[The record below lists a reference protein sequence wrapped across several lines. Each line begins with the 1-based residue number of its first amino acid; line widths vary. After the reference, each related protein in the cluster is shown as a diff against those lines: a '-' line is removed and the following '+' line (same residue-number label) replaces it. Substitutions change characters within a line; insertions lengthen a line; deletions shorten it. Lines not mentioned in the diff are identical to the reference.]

1 MKSPEIFRNHE
12 NLMQEIMLSNYAD
25 SSSWESNFTPFE
37 ESIIEKAKQER
48 VIPKDYAKDYISRED
63 SGDVR
68 DPWN

>member
-1 MKSPEIFRNHE
+1 
-12 NLMQEIMLSNYAD
+12 MLSNYAD

-48 VIPKDYAKDYISRED
+48 VIPKDYAKDYISWED